1 MLMRVETSCLLVV
14 DFQERLM
21 PAVHQADQV
30 VANGAWLIQIAR
42 RLGVPVLAS
51 EQYPRGL
58 GHMVAALRELL
69 PADAFMEKLHFSCTA
84 ERDCMRRID
93 ALGRDQLVLIGA
105 EAHVCVLQTALDLRA
120 VGKEVYLVADAVSS
134 RSPRDVELALERMRA
149 EGVRIVSREM
159 VAFEWLH
166 QAGTDTFREI
176 SREFLR

>member
-21 PAVHQADQV
+21 PAIHDADRT

-42 RLGVPVLAS
+42 RLEVPVLAS
-51 EQYPRGL
+51 EQYPKGL
-58 GHMVAALRELL
+58 GHTVAAIREWL
-69 PADAFMEKLHFSCTA
+69 PTEAFMEKLHFSCA
-84 ERDCMRRID
+84 ADRDCMRRID
-93 ALGRDQLVLIGA
+93 ALGREQMVVIGA
-105 EAHVCVLQTALDLRA
+105 EAHVCVLQTVLDLRA
-120 VGKEVYLVADAVSS
+120 VGKEIYLVADAVSS

-149 EGVRIVSREM
+149 EGVRVVSREM

-166 QAGTDTFREI
+166 QAGTDQFREI